1 MASVLVCEDDENTLE
16 LICSLLKEISLVE
29 EVYTARTGEE
39 AEEIIKK
46 ESPQILLLD
55 IELPGINGINVAKTA
70 VSLNP
75 DVFVI
80 FITGYSSYASE
91 SFVVRPYDY
100 ILKPIDFERFR
111 ETLNLATT
119 KCENDIFNSKLK
131 VAGKIPIKD
140 TNGILFLNLNDIIFV
155 ERVGEKTR
163 IHTKRKVYE
172 CAANLKNI
180 EASLSSNFY
189 RTHKSYIVNMEKIE
203 RIENLRDTFEISF
216 YDYPQKAYISKG
228 KYRFLKEEFKTT

>member
-1 MASVLVCEDDENTLE
+1 MANVLVCEDEENTLE
-16 LICSLLKEISLVE
+16 LICNLLKEISLVE
-29 EVYTARTGEE
+29 EIYTARTGEE
-39 AEEIIKK
+39 AEKIIKK

-80 FITGYSSYASE
+80 FITGYSSYATE

-100 ILKPIDFERFR
+100 ILKPIDLDRFR
-111 ETLNLATT
+111 ETLNLATI

-131 VAGKIPIKD
+131 TAGKFPVKD
-140 TNGILFLNLNDIIFV
+140 TNSIIFLNLNEIIFI
-155 ERVGEKTR
+155 ERVGEKTK
-163 IHTKRKVYE
+163 IHTRRKVYE
-172 CAANLKNI
+172 CAENLKRI
-180 EASLSSNFY
+180 EVSLNSNFY
-189 RTHKSYIVNMEKIE
+189 RTHKSYIVNMEMIGK
-203 RIENLRDTFEISF
+203 IENLRDTFEISF

-228 KYRFLKEEFKTT
+228 KYRFLKEEFKI